1 MAARYCN
8 WSNLVIF
15 WAIMRNKN
23 KQLGPRGLG
32 RNWRQKKKDPCCVCS
47 ASSQAGRSY
56 RHVTFWKMDIVSLDI
71 TYGHYGHYGHY
82 LWTLWKLWTLWTL
95 PVDITSGHRKWT
107 SPVDITSG
115 HHQWTLPEKTN
126 CGYYLWTLQEL
137 LPRRPR
143 PIILFYLNTYNVI
156 LKYFDFC
163 LL

>member
-1 MAARYCN
+1 
-8 WSNLVIF
+8 
-15 WAIMRNKN
+15 
-23 KQLGPRGLG
+23 
-32 RNWRQKKKDPCCVCS
+32 
-47 ASSQAGRSY
+47 
-56 RHVTFWKMDIVSLDI
+56 MDEDC
-71 TYGHYGHYGHY
+71 
-82 LWTLWKLWTLWTL
+82 LWTL
-95 PVDITSGHRKWT
+95 PMDTMEIMDIMDITRGHHQWT
-107 SPVDITSG
+107 SQVDITSG